1 MARAGRWLDRRRRHV
16 EPQRQQHVQRS
27 DERRLGGHAAI
38 GRPHGHLCRAATGNL
53 VANGLFDLNGNAAS
67 VNALSGSG
75 TIGDSTFTSPT
86 LTFGNNNANSTF
98 SGTIGVSGGIRP
110 AVLNKA
116 GGGMVV
122 FSGTNNATAV
132 TVSQGTLQVTNSS
145 ALGTG
150 TYAVNSGSLYLNY
163 AAAAAPTW
171 ANISGSGTLELNSA
185 QTVTGLANWTP
196 GGFLSLPS
204 GFTGTLQLDNG
215 RVSTTPYGLG
225 SAASVVISNSAQFL
239 AYDGTNN
246 GTPYTFPQNFSISGM
261 GWGESGY
268 NNGAPRVSGMNATF
282 SGSIS
287 LTGDSGLFNQ
297 VNGGTLD
304 VTGVISGVHGLS
316 IYTNGS
322 PIIMAGA
329 NTYSGT
335 TAVTVGALMLSNSS
349 ALENST
355 LTTGGIIFD
364 AAAGGEFTFGGL
376 SGAARLS

>member
-1 MARAGRWLDRRRRHV
+1 
-16 EPQRQQHVQRS
+16 
-27 DERRLGGHAAI
+27 
-38 GRPHGHLCRAATGNL
+38 
-53 VANGLFDLNGNAAS
+53 
-67 VNALSGSG
+67 
-75 TIGDSTFTSPT
+75 
-86 LTFGNNNANSTF
+86 
-98 SGTIGVSGGIRP
+98 
-110 AVLNKA
+110 
-116 GGGMVV
+116 MVV

-268 NNGAPRVSGMNATF
+268 NNGALRVSGMNATF

-364 AAAGGEFTFGGL
+364 AAAGGGIHLRRPERRGRDCLERLGFQCGSTHRGQQQPIDDLHRRPQPAAGSLTKIGTGSLVLGGATPT
-376 SGAARLS
+376 SVRRRSPPARCNSATVETPVHPGRGRATL